1 MLAFLPLVPDPE
13 LPPETTSAA
22 PAGYLHVLRDRVFV
36 SLAGLNV
43 VFIAAGYAT
52 FELLPVFAKND
63 AGVSERWIGVIFAAN
78 TLALVVAQLPVAK
91 LLEGRRRMPALA
103 MMPVLFAIAWLIVLA
118 GGAWFDG
125 TRAALVFAGAAALV
139 GLGSCVQGP
148 TQGALVADLAPPA
161 LRGRYMA

>member
-103 MMPVLFAIAWLIVLA
+103 LMPALFAVAWLIVLA
-118 GGAWFDG
+118 GGAWLETTD
-125 TRAALVFAGAAALV
+125 AALVFTGAAVVV
-139 GLGSCVQGP
+139 GLGSCLQGP
-148 TQGALVADLAPPA
+148 TPGAPGGDRAPAA
-161 LRGRYMA
+161 LR